1 MLDEKETQVRNL
13 EKEIENMKNSLK
25 SIHARFDR
33 EKGKAEQFQDKWN
46 KSDLQLQKAMTLL
59 TEGNKAI
66 KHKDMSLK
74 SAHERI
80 AKLNQFIKQ
89 VSQLGNG
96 KTLSIDAINSA
107 LSQ

>member
-1 MLDEKETQVRNL
+1 
-13 EKEIENMKNSLK
+13 
-25 SIHARFDR
+25 
-33 EKGKAEQFQDKWN
+33 
-46 KSDLQLQKAMTLL
+46 MTLL

-107 LSQ
+107 LSQQPTTIVMANPSLGAQPSQIAAIKPEDQFNELKTKIE